1 MAVGWPGLFPG
12 PADAAGPTAVT
23 VTATGTITSDTG
35 TYGNLIGK
43 AYAVYISFQ
52 SSVLNNMC
60 SPIGGSYCAVT
71 SSETT
76 VTLDIAGEPA
86 VSFSGNISGN
96 YTIFPSSPPP
106 AQELLVSAGLDDTF
120 SGKISF
126 VTDTQLFTA
135 SETFYQNVSHTFK
148 SATDGGFFDTVGLG
162 FPGAVVGSIA
172 TIAISTQ
179 QTQATSDFNGDGF
192 SDVLFQN
199 TDGSVAIWLMNGAA
213 PLPSR

>member
-1 MAVGWPGLFPG
+1 MRGSSLQKREGALIAAGRFAFFSGFGKAATQPRCLPRRVIRSSDPPSGPTRWRRSGFIFIAMAVGWPGLFPG

-35 TYGNLIGK
+35 THGNLIGK

-76 VTLDIAGEPA
+76 VALDIAGEPA

-96 YTIFPSSPPP
+96 YTIFPSSPPC
-106 AQELLVSAGLDDTF
+106 L
-120 SGKISF
+120 SG
-126 VTDTQLFTA
+126 
-135 SETFYQNVSHTFK
+135 
-148 SATDGGFFDTVGLG
+148 
-162 FPGAVVGSIA
+162 
-172 TIAISTQ
+172 
-179 QTQATSDFNGDGF
+179 
-192 SDVLFQN
+192 
-199 TDGSVAIWLMNGAA
+199 
-213 PLPSR
+213 